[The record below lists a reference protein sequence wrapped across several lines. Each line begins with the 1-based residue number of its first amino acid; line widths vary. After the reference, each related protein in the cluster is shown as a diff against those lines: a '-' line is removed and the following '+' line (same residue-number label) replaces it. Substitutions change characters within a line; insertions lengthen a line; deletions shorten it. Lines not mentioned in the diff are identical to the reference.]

1 MLRLSAFCK
10 SKQNWLIRYGYMG
23 WDDKYYWSF
32 RGPEDEWSVWI
43 PDDEFSVWVPDID
56 WRSLVSNMEIPLK
69 RKDNWQRD

>member
-1 MLRLSAFCK
+1 
-10 SKQNWLIRYGYMG
+10 MG
-23 WDDKYYWSF
+23 WDDNDYWSF
-32 RGPEDEWSVWI
+32 RGPDNEWSVWI